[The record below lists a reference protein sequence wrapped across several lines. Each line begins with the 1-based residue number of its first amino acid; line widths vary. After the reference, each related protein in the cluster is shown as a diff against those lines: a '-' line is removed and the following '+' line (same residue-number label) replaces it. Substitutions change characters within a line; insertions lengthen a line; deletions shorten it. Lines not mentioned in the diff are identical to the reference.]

1 MIPPQGKYNFCCT
14 ALFFSDFEHARMTRA
29 LGLDIFSGH
38 RQSLSQ
44 SILASNNF
52 PFQEMVMTGSMHFLD
67 NDPELVQMTSG
78 QDHDTPQSTSNFY
91 VK

>member
-1 MIPPQGKYNFCCT
+1 
-14 ALFFSDFEHARMTRA
+14 MTKA
-29 LGLDIFSGH
+29 LGLDISSGH

-52 PFQEMVMTGSMHFLD
+52 PFQEMVKTGSMHFLD
-67 NDPELVQMTSG
+67 NDP
-78 QDHDTPQSTSNFY
+78 PQSTSNFY